1 MRPRIRPARQLASRV
16 VGLTT
21 RPAVQAHGGGLDANG
36 CHNDRKN
43 GGYRHAPAACIR
55 PAVGLFAAE
64 GTNRDREPA
73 MNFGSSGG
81 GLTRS
86 EASAEWPAAFSTA
99 ESEEGGCTRRFEG
112 PPRTRRTTPQ
122 KRRSVDERRAASS
135 AVWGRSFLFEHR
147 LRAGPDSNRSR
158 QRSDLFGSS
167 GLPGTTLTLPG
178 RRLTIG

>member
-1 MRPRIRPARQLASRV
+1 
-16 VGLTT
+16 
-21 RPAVQAHGGGLDANG
+21 
-36 CHNDRKN
+36 
-43 GGYRHAPAACIR
+43 
-55 PAVGLFAAE
+55 
-64 GTNRDREPA
+64 

-86 EASAEWPAAFSTA
+86 EASAEWPAAFRPRRVKRAGAPDGSKDRRGL
-99 ESEEGGCTRRFEG
+99 EGLL
-112 PPRTRRTTPQ
+112 PRNAAALTNAAPL
-122 KRRSVDERRAASS
+122 ASS